1 MHELRVATEILD
13 IVEKEMHRQQLMRLE
28 SVTVRVGALTGINAD
43 ALAFGFEASI
53 AETPLDGAR
62 LIVEPVPVRARCG
75 SCGKVSN
82 IESFIFVCGHCSSTD
97 LEVIEGEE
105 LYIDHLVGE

>member
-13 IVEKEMHRQQLMRLE
+13 IVGKEMRRQRLVRLE

-62 LIVEPVPVRARCG
+62 LIVESVPVKARCG
-75 SCGKVSN
+75 TCGTVSD
-82 IESFIFVCGHCSSTD
+82 IESYVFVCGHCSGTD
-97 LEVIEGEE
+97 LEVIQGED
-105 LYIDHLVGE
+105 LYVDHLIGE